1 MSAATRSA
9 SSAGQ
14 PGRCRWAS
22 TSIYFSHEEFVM
34 LPLLLI
40 LPAVMADSF
49 WMTADLLRVDW
60 SEGCLT
66 TAGCSHPRFEII
78 GDLLLLTE
86 EISISWPISEHF
98 VQDTSRSFV
107 SHWAKGKPEDLKLR
121 CQVVGT
127 DPLYGFPRVCDHTAS
142 VRAFPDGDGILE
154 RRRRQAMVT
163 TTPLPEEELGKRLI
177 EIRARCFN
185 ATVAVE
191 KHTERCP
198 WCPDPLDV
206 TLIEHRLPG
215 DPSSA
220 FSTSIFS
227 RLKSDDK
234 ILQASLLTL
243 AAVSIL
249 TSMSFACAL
258 VALLRQKRSHRQITV
273 KSRCQPYSAPNCK
286 ISEEENRYDMP
297 WEQTLPL
304 TYCVSSSS
312 KSTTTSPLDS
322 TSSFGASS
330 SVINPY
336 SFRPGCAIPQ
346 TQIYHHISPN
356 SSATAGR
363 DFGLGSI

>member
-1 MSAATRSA
+1 
-9 SSAGQ
+9 
-14 PGRCRWAS
+14 
-22 TSIYFSHEEFVM
+22 M
-34 LPLLLI
+34 LRFLLL
-40 LPAVMADSF
+40 LPIVMANSF

-66 TAGCSHPRFEII
+66 TAGCSHPRFEIL
-78 GDLLLLTE
+78 GDLLPLTE

-142 VRAFPDGDGILE
+142 VRPFPDGTVEVLE

-163 TTPLPEEELGKRLI
+163 TTSLPEDELGKRLI

-198 WCPDPLDV
+198 WCPDPSDV
-206 TLIEHRLPG
+206 ALIEQRLPE
-215 DPSSA
+215 DLPSA
-220 FSTSIFS
+220 STSIFS

-234 ILQASLLTL
+234 ILQASVLTL
-243 AAVSIL
+243 AGISIL
-249 TSMSFACAL
+249 TSISLACAL
-258 VALLRQKRSHRQITV
+258 VALLRQKRSHREITV
-273 KSRCQPYSAPNCK
+273 RTRCQPYSQPSCK

-304 TYCVSSSS
+304 TYCLSSSS

-322 TSSFGASS
+322 TSSSGASS
-330 SVINPY
+330 SIINPY
-336 SFRPGCAIPQ
+336 SFRPGCTIPQ
-346 TQIYHHISPN
+346 TQLYHHVSPN
-356 SSATAGR
+356 SSTAAGR
-363 DFGLGSI
+363 DSGLGSV

>member
-1 MSAATRSA
+1 
-9 SSAGQ
+9 
-14 PGRCRWAS
+14 
-22 TSIYFSHEEFVM
+22 M
-34 LPLLLI
+34 LSLLLL
-40 LPAVMADSF
+40 LPAVMADPF

-66 TAGCSHPRFEII
+66 TAGCSHPRFEIL
-78 GDLLLLTE
+78 GDLPPQFE

-127 DPLYGFPRVCDHTAS
+127 DPLYGFPRVCDLTGS
-142 VRAFPDGDGILE
+142 VRAFPDGIDEILE
-154 RRRRQAMVT
+154 RRRRQAKVT
-163 TTPLPEEELGKRLI
+163 TTTAMPEEELGKRLI
-177 EIRARCFN
+177 EVRARCFN

-198 WCPDPLDV
+198 WCPDPEDV
-206 TLIEHRLPG
+206 ALIEQKFPE

-227 RLKSDDK
+227 RLKNDDK
-234 ILQASLLTL
+234 VLQASVLTL
-243 AAVSIL
+243 AAICVL

-258 VALLRQKRSHRQITV
+258 VALLRQKRSHRQITI
-273 KSRCQPYSAPNCK
+273 KARCQPYSPPSCK
-286 ISEEENRYDMP
+286 IPEEETRYDMP

-304 TYCVSSSS
+304 TYCLSSSS

-322 TSSFGASS
+322 TSSFGASP

-336 SFRPGCAIPQ
+336 GFRPGCTIPQ

-356 SSATAGR
+356 SSALAGH
-363 DFGLGSI
+363 DSGLGSV

>member
-1 MSAATRSA
+1 
-9 SSAGQ
+9 
-14 PGRCRWAS
+14 
-22 TSIYFSHEEFVM
+22 M
-34 LPLLLI
+34 LRFLLL
-40 LPAVMADSF
+40 LPIVMANSF

-66 TAGCSHPRFEII
+66 TAGCSHPRFKIL
-78 GDLLLLTE
+78 GDLLPLTE

-142 VRAFPDGDGILE
+142 VRAFPDGTVEVLE

-163 TTPLPEEELGKRLI
+163 TTSLPEDELGKRLI

-198 WCPDPLDV
+198 WCPDPSDV
-206 TLIEHRLPG
+206 ALIEQRLPE
-215 DPSSA
+215 DLPPA
-220 FSTSIFS
+220 STSILS

-234 ILQASLLTL
+234 ILQASVLTL
-243 AAVSIL
+243 AGISIL

-258 VALLRQKRSHRQITV
+258 VALLRQKRSHREITV
-273 KSRCQPYSAPNCK
+273 RTRCQPYSQPNCK
-286 ISEEENRYDMP
+286 ISEEENRYDAP

-304 TYCVSSSS
+304 TYCLTSSS

-322 TSSFGASS
+322 TSLFGAPSKIGRS
-330 SVINPY
+330 RYTINY
-336 SFRPGCAIPQ
+336 RQYRALYG
-346 TQIYHHISPN
+346 
-356 SSATAGR
+356 
-363 DFGLGSI
+363 